1 MMRLSH
7 MRPLHSKK
15 RITILIGILLIII
28 MAGSYTLWSKQM
40 WDAYQPAYIQ
50 RHQTLKDDI
59 DKLIKAPTA
68 TPQDR
73 KAVLGKLENM
83 TRQIDVFGQ
92 KLCDVHPAAAWQ
104 AGVWRDLKSAQNDC
118 SAIMKKVAKLG
129 DPLQRVT
136 AYIQDDNK
144 LALILTAAPQPGE
157 LADDTW
163 AAQAALWKK
172 TGTDIENMSASSAFT
187 PVKKLAVTNVT
198 TVKDAWRAVSAAH
211 QAKDK
216 VKYLAAQDGLAHALD
231 GLNEIT
237 VMSEK
242 ELLPLT
248 GEVEKAIN
256 EVINDQ
262 GA

>member
-1 MMRLSH
+1 

-15 RITILIGILLIII
+15 RITILIGTLLIII
-28 MAGSYTLWSKQM
+28 MAGGYTLWSKQI
-40 WDAYQPAYIQ
+40 WDAYRPAYIQ

-59 DKLIKAPTA
+59 NKLAEASTVTA
-68 TPQDR
+68 EDR
-73 KAVLGKLENM
+73 KAVLTDLEDM
-83 TRQIDVFGQ
+83 TRQIDVFSQ
-92 KLCDVHPAAAWQ
+92 KLCDVHPAVAWQ

-118 SAIMKKVAKLG
+118 SVIMKKVAKLG

-144 LALILTAAPQPGE
+144 LALLLTAAPQSGE

-163 AAQAALWKK
+163 EAQAALWKK

-198 TVKDAWRAVSAAH
+198 TVKDAWQAVSAAH
-211 QAKDK
+211 QAKGK
-216 VKYLAAQDGLAHALD
+216 AKYLAAQDGLAHALD

-237 VMSEK
+237 IMSEK
-242 ELLPLT
+242 ELLPLAS
-248 GEVEKAIN
+248 ELEKAISG
-256 EVINDQ
+256 VIDD
-262 GA
+262 